1 MSFKLVQ
8 SQILTAVIV
17 YISGHQMII
26 QPKMFALNHT
36 IDGEIISLFTMKK
49 DFTQIFF
56 RFS

>member
-36 IDGEIISLFTMKK
+36 IDGEIILLFTMKK